1 MQRCSRAKLSSIMSW
16 NQVVLQILLQVKY
29 HEDFEKLKGTCTS
42 VADDPETT
50 RVRGLS
56 SVISPTSYGG
66 GARDQGSSVYFLM
79 DE

>member
-1 MQRCSRAKLSSIMSW
+1 
-16 NQVVLQILLQVKY
+16 LQVKY

-56 SVISPTSYGG
+56 SVISPNSYGG
-66 GARDQGSSVYFLM
+66 GARDAGSPIVLCTDIYIAPLAA
-79 DE
+79 